1 MAGDYYEILGVSR
14 TANKEDIKKA
24 FRTLARKYHPDVN
37 KEPDAADK
45 FKEINEAYEI
55 LSDDNKRAR
64 YDRFGAAGVQGATGG
79 YPGGGFTATDFAD
92 IFDDFFSSFAGGRT
106 GATRRGSRAG
116 NDIRVDVTIDFIES
130 AFGVDKELEFQR
142 LEICDVC
149 HGNGAEVG
157 SSPTTCPECSG
168 AGQVRRMSQTWV
180 GSVVRIT
187 DCPRCGG
194 RGSVITNPCRNCDGS
209 GRRRKKATL
218 NVKIP
223 AGVSDG
229 LRIQLRGEGDAGEL
243 GAPSGD
249 VYVMV
254 HVNDHEYFKRRDS
267 DIILDWSINVAQA
280 ALGDKIQ
287 VPTIDG
293 DVELTIPPG
302 TQTGKVFRLRG
313 KGVPRLRS
321 DGSNS
326 GRGDQLVYIQVAV
339 PTKLSD
345 KQRRLFEELAES
357 FGKDIQPQNN
367 GRGFFERVMDF
378 INGSGDTQ

>member
-1 MAGDYYEILGVSR
+1 MAGDYYDILGVSR
-14 TANKEDIKKA
+14 TANKEEIKKA

-37 KEPDAADK
+37 KEADAADK

-64 YDRFGAAGVQGATGG
+64 YDRFGAAGVQGAAGA

-116 NDIRVDVTIDFIES
+116 GDIRVDVTIDFVES
-130 AFGVDKELEFQR
+130 AFGVDKELEFNR
-142 LEICDVC
+142 LEMCDVC
-149 HGNGAEVG
+149 HGNGAEAG
-157 SSPTTCPECSG
+157 SSPTTCPECNG

-194 RGSVITNPCRNCDGS
+194 RGSIVANPCRNCDGS

-254 HVNDHEYFKRRDS
+254 HVNDHEFFKRRDS
-267 DIILDWSINVAQA
+267 DVILDWSINVAQA
-280 ALGDKIQ
+280 ALGDKVH

-293 DVELTIPPG
+293 DTELIVPPG

-367 GRGFFERVMDF
+367 GRGFFERMMDF
-378 INGSGDTQ
+378 INGGGDAQ

>member
-1 MAGDYYEILGVSR
+1 MAGDYYEILGVAR
-14 TANKEDIKKA
+14 TANKEEIKKA

-55 LSDDNKRAR
+55 LADDNKRAR
-64 YDRFGAAGVQGATGG
+64 YDRFGAAGVQGAAGG

-116 NDIRVDVTIDFIES
+116 GDLRVDVTIDFVES

-142 LEICDVC
+142 LEMCDVC
-149 HGNGAEVG
+149 HGNGAEAG
-157 SSPTTCPECSG
+157 SSPTTCPECNG

-194 RGSVITNPCRNCDGS
+194 RGSIVANPCRNCDGS

-254 HVNDHEYFKRRDS
+254 HVNDHEFFKRRDS
-267 DIILDWSINVAQA
+267 DVILDWSINVAQA
-280 ALGDKIQ
+280 ALGDKID

-293 DVELTIPPG
+293 DMELIVPPG

-378 INGSGDTQ
+378 INGGGDPQ